1 MTSPRI
7 SVGRPLRARRV
18 PLALVGLALIVPA
31 LGYASAP
38 DAVALPHPTTP
49 RELFVEDFESN
60 APHNR
65 PVSLASYVG
74 ESPVNET
81 YTADRAWLTHC
92 NGTIVAP
99 FEENDNGPHQR
110 SNGCVPLAYAN
121 AVQLGGALAWA
132 GAASPDGPTTP

>member
-1 MTSPRI
+1 M
-7 SVGRPLRARRV
+7 
-18 PLALVGLALIVPA
+18 VPA

-38 DAVALPHPTTP
+38 EAVALPRPTTP

-65 PVSLASYVG
+65 PISLASYVR
-74 ESPVNET
+74 EAPVNQT

-121 AVQLGGALAWA
+121 AVQLGQALAWA
-132 GAASPDGPTTP
+132 EQPVRTGSTTP